1 VSNNLGFKTIYT
13 SSIRNKQH
21 QDIPIWEK
29 YTFTIEEAARYFRIG
44 ENRLRN
50 IIQMYP
56 DEDFII
62 TVGNRVQIKR
72 KLFERYIDNATT
84 I

>member
-1 VSNNLGFKTIYT
+1 MGFKMIYT
-13 SSIRNKQH
+13 SSIRKKQH
-21 QDIPIWEK
+21 QDIPIWKK
-29 YTFTIEEAARYFRIG
+29 YTLTIEEAARYFRIG

-72 KLFERYIDNATT
+72 KLFEHYIDNATT